1 MLKNYSLLEVAHYGL
16 QARHR
21 RNGVDGMATSDELR
35 SLPYNSSMS
44 HLDILIPFALPPAEL
59 AADLFRE
66 IDAPALAA
74 LLARSKS
81 EPAASRHERFDEFA
95 RALPHEVWLARRFGL
110 LDRLERGGSPPVG
123 AQMLRAMDAT
133 SGKDEATG
141 PGTWFVLQPVHI
153 HIARDHLVL
162 TDPRRLMLTETE
174 SRHLFEIAKPLFEE
188 DGRDLRFC
196 NAGTWLLRS
205 DDWAELQTSSPDAAG
220 GHNIDLW
227 MPRGPG
233 ERDWR
238 KVQNEVQMHWFQH
251 PLNDEREARGLNP
264 VNSLWLWGGS
274 DAASGGAS
282 PYGAVFNMSGWMSAI
297 AERTARHLNAASAA
311 DLAAG
316 VGDGNEPALLAL
328 EDLVEPVLSN
338 DWAAWI
344 TAFKRLENDWFA
356 PLHERLKSGRMET
369 LTLILTNDSRLFR
382 STVSRSSLRKFWIK
396 PNLALLST

>member
-1 MLKNYSLLEVAHYGL
+1 
-16 QARHR
+16 
-21 RNGVDGMATSDELR
+21 MATSDEVR
-35 SLPYNSSMS
+35 SLPYNSGMS

-66 IDAPALAA
+66 IDAPALAM

-81 EPAASRHERFDEFA
+81 EPAAVRHERFDEYS
-95 RALPHEVWLARRFGL
+95 RALPHEVWLAHRFGL

-123 AQMLRAMDAT
+123 AQMLRAA
-133 SGKDEATG
+133 GIKDEAAGT
-141 PGTWFVLQPVHI
+141 GTWFVMHPVHI

-174 SRHLFEIAKPLFEE
+174 SRHLFEIAKPLFDE

-205 DDWAELQTSSPDAAG
+205 DDWAELKTSSPDAAG

-264 VNSLWLWGGS
+264 INSLWLWGGS
-274 DAASGGAS
+274 DAAPSNGAS
-282 PYGAVFNMSGWMSAI
+282 PYGAVFNLGGWMSAI
-297 AERTARHLNAASAA
+297 AESAPRHLKAASAA

-316 VGDGNEPALLAL
+316 HGNEPALLVL

-344 TAFKRLENDWFA
+344 TVFNRLENDWFA
-356 PLHERLKSGRMET
+356 PLQECLKSGKMEA
-369 LTLILTNDSRLFR
+369 LSLILTNDARLFR
-382 STVSRSSLRKFWIK
+382 STASRSSLRKFWIK